1 MHHFDEPHPAFKGF
15 SKYFEEEV
23 SPFQT
28 TVKGYLWPY
37 GTFGFV
43 MSAIFLLGG
52 FASLLLFVFQLPIVI
67 SVVFNAALLGFT
79 FLIYDVNKYPDEI
92 AADYV
97 SIMKIASFAGLS
109 FSSETKASLLLWRSL
124 GLIPTTNIQNET
136 IFNLE
141 GTYKGV
147 QIKLTHEKLYTTD
160 ESADF
165 LHPSRV
171 LSFDG
176 HLIRLDIPKPF
187 SGITV
192 VTRDLG
198 KGQPKTH
205 NTLKRV
211 GLVDPVF
218 ERIFEV
224 YGSDQVESRALLSPD
239 LMQEIVDLERI
250 TRGKSIE
257 FGFIAGQLFIKLN
270 KPMLD
275 TREALESGDY
285 NAFAAQNLI
294 NEIGCVF
301 DIIDAIARFQGFALI

>member
-15 SKYFEEEV
+15 SKYFDEEV

-28 TVKGYLWPY
+28 TVKDYLWPY
-37 GTFGFV
+37 GTFGLV

-109 FSSETKASLLLWRSL
+109 FSSETKASLLLWQSL
-124 GLIPTTNIQNET
+124 GLIPTSTIINET

-147 QIKLTHEKLYTTD
+147 QIKLTHAKLYTAN
-160 ESADF
+160 ESGDF
-165 LHPSRV
+165 IQPSRT
-171 LSFDG
+171 LNFDG

-211 GLVDPVF
+211 GLADPVF

-301 DIIDAIARFQGFALI
+301 DIVDAIAR